1 MQNKILVQG
10 GWFAELK
17 ASKPAR
23 RLAKPLLA
31 SGEKRGFGLG
41 TLKGQNF
48 GSVRI
53 YKKNK
58 NLESGD
64 KLGFKKNKSSEAE
77 DQLGF
82 KKNKSSESSRLVGI

>member
-31 SGEKRGFGLG
+31 SGEKKGFGLG
-41 TLKGQNF
+41 TLKGKNF
-48 GSVRI
+48 GSV
-53 YKKNK
+53 
-58 NLESGD
+58 
-64 KLGFKKNKSSEAE
+64 
-77 DQLGF
+77 
-82 KKNKSSESSRLVGI
+82 GI